1 MTDDSN
7 YDSSGRARRSKILD
21 FTGDPTDH
29 PAWLY
34 SVRLQALAVQSDD
47 VLDDFDNP
55 YKRGR
60 RTANTTAPRNGALAA
75 WKHERFR
82 RVDER

>member
-1 MTDDSN
+1 MTDDPN

-55 YKRGR
+55 YKRGPHSMV
-60 RTANTTAPRNGALAA
+60 T
-75 WKHERFR
+75 
-82 RVDER
+82 

>member
-47 VLDDFDNP
+47 VLDDAVW
-55 YKRGR
+55 Y
-60 RTANTTAPRNGALAA
+60 AA
-75 WKHERFR
+75 KAA
-82 RVDER
+82 